1 MNTKRTIFC
10 VLFVLILVGCQAGP
24 SAEQLAS
31 TSVAQTAAAASPT
44 PPPTNTPLP
53 TATAAATATPTLTP
67 VPPTATPVP
76 TWTPRPTATIVPSA
90 TPGPLVD
97 DFSTLGPAW
106 AKCDGVKV
114 EDGRLLMGPYEAS
127 STFNSCECAT
137 CKAYTTY
144 RFSVDATYVEGQVD
158 RDFGVQMENDKFVIY
173 VGISPWQAY
182 SISKYDWTTERW
194 TQLTFKWSSLV
205 KASKGTNH
213 LEIEAKPSTK
223 AGQVDIYIKINGTVA
238 YVLYGQEAL
247 PSIPAFG
254 VAWHAMGV
262 AFDNFS
268 YEETKQ

>member
-10 VLFVLILVGCQAGP
+10 VFFMLILVGCQAGP

-31 TSVAQTAAAASPT
+31 TAVAQTAAAASPT
-44 PPPTNTPLP
+44 PLPTNTPLP
-53 TATAAATATPTLTP
+53 PTATATATSTFTP
-67 VPPTATPVP
+67 VPPTVTPVP
-76 TWTPRPTATIVPSA
+76 TRTPRPTETIVPSA
-90 TPGPLVD
+90 TPGPFVE
-97 DFSTLGPAW
+97 DFSTANAAW

-127 STFNSCECAT
+127 ANFNSCECAT

-158 RDFGVQMENDKFVIY
+158 RDFGVQVENEKFALY

-182 SISKYDWTTERW
+182 EISKYDWKTESW
-194 TQLTFKWSSLV
+194 TQVTFKWSSLV
-205 KASKGTNH
+205 KASKATNH
-213 LEIEAKPSTK
+213 LEIETKPSTK
-223 AGQVDIYIKINGTVA
+223 AGQVDIYVKINGTTA
-238 YVLYGQEAL
+238 YVLYGQDAL

-268 YEETKQ
+268 YEELTP